1 MQGVHLSIVGCTQNE
16 LPSDVAM
23 RDITEIDRLI
33 AAAKEELA
41 RLDAARE
48 QILGRIKGWQRER
61 ELNEQAAA
69 DSRRNSKIGVSSRSR
84 DEEKITLFR
93 TLFRGREDVYARRF
107 ESLRT
112 GKQGYQPVCG
122 NEWVEGVCEKP
133 ATRCSECANR
143 DFRPVTDVVIR
154 NHLLGVDPQ
163 DGSNRDFTIGVYPLL
178 LDESCWFLAVDFDKA
193 AWMQDATAFLQT
205 CNNHDIPAALERSRS
220 GNGGH
225 VWIFFAEPLPAVL
238 ARNLGSFIL
247 TETMERRPEVG
258 LDSYDR
264 FFPSQDTLP
273 RGGFGNL
280 IALPLQKKPR
290 KRGNSLFLDATL
302 VPYADQ
308 WAFLSSLR
316 RVVRKEVEAIVDQA
330 TQRGR
335 IVAVQ
340 EVISDKDDML
350 PWMAPPSRQRP
361 DPPISGPLPRQ
372 VRLVLEN
379 QIYLSKEEL
388 TPALRNRLIRLA
400 AFQNPE
406 FHKAQAMR
414 LPTFSKPR
422 IINCGEDFPQHIG
435 LPRGCLDDVIE
446 LLQSLGIETTIID
459 KRFPG
464 TSIDLQFDG
473 TLRPEQV
480 LAANAMLEHDI
491 GVLSATTAFGKTV
504 VAAYLIAAR
513 RVNALVLVHRRQLL
527 DQWVAQLSGFLGL
540 DGKAIGR
547 IGGGNRKPSGNVDVA
562 IIQSLSRKGVVDDIV
577 GEYGHLVVDECH
589 HISARSF
596 EIVARQ
602 CKAKYVTGLSATVTR
617 KDGHHPIVFMQCGPI
632 RYSVDDRGQ
641 AAARPFTHKVIVR
654 KTTFALPDEFETD
667 TPLPIHQLYAALM
680 DDENRNRMIIEDVLA
695 AVAAD
700 RSPVILTERTKHLSL
715 LADRLSGVVRN
726 VIVMKGGMGRKQ
738 RRLLAEKL
746 LAIPDDEQRVILATG
761 RYLGE
766 GFDDARLDTL
776 FLTLPVSWRG
786 TLAQYA
792 GRLHRLHD
800 LKTEVVIY
808 DYADLDIPML
818 ARMYQ
823 RRCRGYRAIG
833 YEITD

>member
-1 MQGVHLSIVGCTQNE
+1 
-16 LPSDVAM
+16 M
-23 RDITEIDRLI
+23 RDTTEIDRLI
-33 AAAKEELA
+33 AAAKEELVS
-41 RLDAARE
+41 LDAARE
-48 QILGRIKGWQRER
+48 RILGQIKGWQRER
-61 ELNEQAAA
+61 ELNEQAASN
-69 DSRRNSKIGVSSRSR
+69 SRQTSKMGVGNRSR

-93 TLFRGREDVYARRF
+93 ALFRGREDVYARRF
-107 ESLRT
+107 ESVRT
-112 GKQGYQPVCG
+112 GKQGYQPACG
-122 NEWVEGVCEKP
+122 NEWLEGVCGKP

-143 DFRPVTDVVIR
+143 DFLPVTDAVIR
-154 NHLLGVDPQ
+154 NHLLGVDP
-163 DGSNRDFTIGVYPLL
+163 DDKANCDFTIGVYPLL
-178 LDESCWFLAVDFDKA
+178 LDETCWFLAVDFDKA
-193 AWMQDATAFLQT
+193 TWMQDAAAFLQT
-205 CNNHDIPAALERSRS
+205 CNAHDIPSALERSRS

-225 VWIFFAEPLPAVL
+225 VWIFFAEPLPARL

-290 KRGNSLFLDATL
+290 NSGNSLFLDDAL
-302 VPYADQ
+302 VPHVDQ

-316 RVVRKEVEAIVDQA
+316 RIGREKAEAVVDQA

-340 EVISDKDDML
+340 EVISDQDDML

-361 DPPISGPLPRQ
+361 DPPIAGPIPRQ
-372 VRLVLEN
+372 VRLVLGN

-388 TPALRNRLIRLA
+388 PPALRNRLIRLA

-414 LPTFSKPR
+414 LPTFNKPR
-422 IINCGEDFPQHIG
+422 IISCGEDFPQHIG
-435 LPRGCLDDVIE
+435 LPRGCLDNVIE
-446 LLQSLGIETTIID
+446 LLQSLEIEATIID
-459 KRFPG
+459 ERFPG

-480 LAANAMLEHDI
+480 PAAKAMLEHDI
-491 GVLSATTAFGKTV
+491 GVLSATTAFGKTA

-540 DGKAIGR
+540 DDKAIGR
-547 IGGGNRKPSGNVDVA
+547 IGGGTRKPSGRVDVA
-562 IIQSLSRKGVVDDIV
+562 IIQSLNRKGVVDDIV
-577 GEYGHLVVDECH
+577 GEYGHLIVDECH

-617 KDGHHPIVFMQCGPI
+617 KDGHHPIVFMQCGPL
-632 RYSVDDRGQ
+632 RYSVDARRR

-654 KTTFALPDEFETD
+654 KTRFALPGKLKSD
-667 TPLPIHQLYAALM
+667 TSPPIHQLYAALIC
-680 DDENRNRMIIEDVLA
+680 DEHRNGMIIEDVLA
-695 AVAAD
+695 AVAAN
-700 RSPVILTERTKHLSL
+700 RSPVVLTERTKHLSL

-726 VIVMKGGMGRKQ
+726 VIVMQGGMGRKQ

-746 LAIPDDEQRVILATG
+746 LAIQDDEPRVIIATG

-800 LKTEVVIY
+800 LKREVVMY
-808 DYADLDIPML
+808 DYADLEIPML

-823 RRCRGYRAIG
+823 RRCSGYRAIG
-833 YEITD
+833 YEIAG

>member
-1 MQGVHLSIVGCTQNE
+1 
-16 LPSDVAM
+16 M
-23 RDITEIDRLI
+23 RDTTEIDRLI
-33 AAAKEELA
+33 AAAEVELT
-41 RLDAARE
+41 RLDASREVIIE
-48 QILGRIKGWQRER
+48 QIKYWQREKGLSAR
-61 ELNEQAAA
+61 GSFEAARDDKTHVTSQSSQDA
-69 DSRRNSKIGVSSRSR
+69 KIV
-84 DEEKITLFR
+84 LFR
-93 TLFRGREDVYARRF
+93 SLFRGRDDVYPRRF
-107 ESLRT
+107 ESVRT
-112 GKQGYQPVCG
+112 GKQGYQPACG
-122 NEWVEGVCEKP
+122 NEWLEGVCGKP

-143 DFRPVTDVVIR
+143 DFLPVTDAVIR

-163 DGSNRDFTIGVYPLL
+163 DRSNRDFTIGVYPLL
-178 LDESCWFLAVDFDKA
+178 LDEVCWFLAVDFDKA
-193 AWMQDATAFLQT
+193 TWMQDAMAFLET
-205 CNNHDIPAALERSRS
+205 CNAHDVPAAIERSRS
-220 GNGGH
+220 GDGGH
-225 VWIFFAEPLPAVL
+225 VWIFFAKPLPAML

-264 FFPSQDTLP
+264 FFPSQNTLP
-273 RGGFGNL
+273 KGGFGNL

-290 KRGNSLFLDATL
+290 DRSNSLFLDDAL
-302 VPYADQ
+302 VPHADQ

-316 RVVRKEVEAIVDQA
+316 RMDREETAAVVDQA
-330 TQRGR
+330 AQRGR
-335 IVAVQ
+335 IVAVKT
-340 EVISDKDDML
+340 VINDQDDML

-361 DPPISGPLPRQ
+361 DPPIAGPLPRQ
-372 VRLVLEN
+372 LRLVLGN
-379 QIYLSKEEL
+379 QIYLTKEEL
-388 TPALRNRLIRLA
+388 PPALRNRLIRLA

-414 LPTFSKPR
+414 LPTFNKPR
-422 IINCGEDFPQHIG
+422 IIDCSEDFPQHIG

-446 LLQSLGIETTIID
+446 LLQSLEIEATISD
-459 KRFPG
+459 ERSPG
-464 TSIDLQFDG
+464 TPIDLQFDG

-480 LAANAMLEHDI
+480 PAAKAMLEHDI

-513 RVNALVLVHRRQLL
+513 CVNALVLVHRRQLL

-540 DGKAIGR
+540 DDKAIGR
-547 IGGGNRKPSGNVDVA
+547 IGGGTRKPSGRVDVA

-577 GEYGHLVVDECH
+577 GEYGHLIVDECH

-632 RYSVDDRGQ
+632 RYSVDDRRQ

-654 KTTFALPDEFETD
+654 KTLFTLTD
-667 TPLPIHQLYAALM
+667 RLKSDTSPPIHQLYAALM
-680 DDENRNRMIIEDVLA
+680 CDENRNRMIVEDVLTAIA
-695 AVAAD
+695 AN
-700 RSPVILTERTKHLSL
+700 RSPVVLTERTKHLSL
-715 LADRLSGVVRN
+715 LAERLSGVVRN

-746 LAIPDDEQRVILATG
+746 LAIPDDEQRVIIATG

-800 LKTEVVIY
+800 LKREVVIY
-808 DYADLDIPML
+808 DYADLEVPML
-818 ARMYQ
+818 ARMHQ
-823 RRCRGYRAIG
+823 RRRSGYRAIG
-833 YEITD
+833 YEIAG